1 MNSSFLLKI
10 KNMRKIYFIYALII
24 GSSFIA
30 IHSQTKSNYKIA
42 NKFHLTG
49 DEKWDYLYSDDGTGM
64 LYVSH
69 GSMVQI
75 VNETDGKL
83 IGTISGMKGV
93 HGIAIVADLGKGY
106 ISSGKDTMVTV
117 FDTKTFKVIK
127 KITASGLGPDAIIY
141 DPFSKKIFTCNG
153 KSKNSTVIDPATDK
167 IVATISLDGKPEGG
181 VSDGKGKVYVNF
193 EEESKICEINATT
206 FKQANVWSLDP
217 GEKPTGLALDNEA
230 HRLFSACDNK
240 IMVIVDAGNGKIIS
254 TVPIGEKVDGAAFD
268 PELKCVYTSN
278 GDGTLTVVKEENK
291 DSFKVL
297 ENLPTQKGAKTI
309 TVNKKTHHIYLPTA
323 NFEAKDPGEKPKVI
337 PGTFV
342 ILDIEPE

>member
-1 MNSSFLLKI
+1 MKTKF
-10 KNMRKIYFIYALII
+10 FITPLILVSLI
-24 GSSFIA
+24 FSVQ
-30 IHSQTKSNYKIA
+30 SQTKSNYKIA

-83 IGTISGMKGV
+83 LGTISGMKGI

-117 FDTKTFKVIK
+117 FDTKTFGVIK
-127 KITASGLGPDAIIY
+127 KITTSGLGPDAIIY
-141 DPFSKKIFTCNG
+141 DPFSKKVFTCNG
-153 KSKNSTVIDPATDK
+153 KSHNSTVIDPATDK
-167 IVATISLDGKPEGG
+167 IIATISLDGKPESA

-193 EEESKICEINATT
+193 EEESKICQINATT
-206 FKQANVWSLDP
+206 FKQENVWPLDP

-297 ENLPTQKGAKTI
+297 ENVPTQKGAKTI